1 MPKETKAD
9 KNEVLRRISIVQQ
22 MIIKGF
28 SNREIEFYA
37 KENWN
42 INRTMTL
49 NYVKRARTAFV
60 DTLSEDSEL
69 DLFTGIEQRLS
80 LFRKMEKQGDNP
92 KCADVALKIL
102 QDISRLKGQY
112 IERVK
117 VEKPDNE
124 IDPLAPVSL
133 TVNVIER
140 SSLENADIQRTTEES
155 PV

>member
-9 KNEVLRRISIVQQ
+9 KVEVQRRLSLVQQ

-28 SNREIEFYA
+28 TNREIEFYA
-37 KENWN
+37 KENWD

-49 NYVKRARTAFV
+49 NYIKKARAAFV
-60 DTLSEDSEL
+60 DTLKDDVEL
-69 DLFTGIEQRLS
+69 DLYTGIEQRLA
-80 LFRKMEKQGDNP
+80 LFRKMEKQSDNP

-112 IERVK
+112 VERVK
-117 VEKPDNE
+117 VEEPEKE
-124 IDPLAPVSL
+124 TDPLAPVNL

-140 SSLENADIQRTTEES
+140 SSLNADVQRTTEES
-155 PV
+155 PI